1 MFYVYILK
9 SLQDSELYTG
19 FTNNLSERF
28 SKHQSGKVF
37 STQSRRPFKLL
48 YYEACLAKEDALKRE
63 KFLKSGWGRNF
74 VKKRL
79 EKTLL
84 V

>member
-9 SLQDSELYTG
+9 SLQDGELYTG
-19 FTNNLSERF
+19 FTNNLRKRF
-28 SKHQSGKVF
+28 VKHQTGKVF
-37 STQSRRPFKLL
+37 STQNSRPFRLI
-48 YYEACLAKEDALKRE
+48 YYEACLAKEDAQNRE
-63 KFLKSGWGRNF
+63 RFLKTGWGRNF
-74 VKKRL
+74 IKKRL